1 MYEIRFLESALE
13 DLKGIVSYIAHTL
26 NNPIATEKLSKEEEK
41 HEVTIAR
48 VTSCTK
54 KYTKSNGLGGFH
66 EQNMLL
72 QCPAGGCPH

>member
-26 NNPIATEKLSKEEEK
+26 NNPIVTEKLSKEEEK

>member
-1 MYEIRFLESALE
+1 MYQIHFLENALE
-13 DLKGIVSYIAHTL
+13 DLKEIVAYIAHTL
-26 NNPIATEKLSKEEEK
+26 ENPLATEKLSKEEEK